1 MDNFEETIVNPN
13 IYIQRDKL
21 YRQYEP
27 VVSKKEKDQLREERT
42 TYTFI
47 IGAIVAIAFAAVA
60 LISQSQ
66 L

>member
-13 IYIQRDKL
+13 IYVQRDEI

-27 VVSKKEKDQLREERT
+27 VVSKKEKDQLSEERT

-47 IGAIVAIAFAAVA
+47 IGVVVAVAFAVVA
-60 LISQSQ
+60 LITQSQ
-66 L
+66 F

>member
-13 IYIQRDKL
+13 TYIQRDQI

-27 VVSKKEKDQLREERT
+27 VVSKKEKDQLSEERT

-47 IGAIVAIAFAAVA
+47 IGAIVAIAFAVVA
-60 LISQSQ
+60 LILQSQ
-66 L
+66 F

>member
-13 IYIQRDKL
+13 IYIQRDEI
-21 YRQYEP
+21 YRHYEP
-27 VVSKKEKDQLREERT
+27 VVSKKEKEQLSEERT

-60 LISQSQ
+60 LISQGQ